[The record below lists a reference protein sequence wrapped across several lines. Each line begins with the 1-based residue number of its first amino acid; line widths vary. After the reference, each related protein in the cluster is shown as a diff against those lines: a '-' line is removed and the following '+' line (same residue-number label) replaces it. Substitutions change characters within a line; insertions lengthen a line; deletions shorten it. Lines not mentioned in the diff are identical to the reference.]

1 MNPEESGGFLQ
12 VSGLT
17 YEIHNY
23 LESPVIT
30 DSMEIFQGIDETKDR
45 RVQNVMIGGEAL
57 DPNKTYTVA
66 GSCYTLQEQGDGFS
80 MFQGAEVVEQEG
92 LPVDSEMLI
101 NYFTEEL
108 DGKVTAEQYGNPLGD
123 GRITILT
130 EAQAGTEDPENPSGD
145 PGDEPAGGSENGNTD
160 DKNSNGSDGS
170 VKPVQTGDDSRIW
183 PIAIVMA
190 AALIAAGG
198 SGIYMIRRRKNY

>member
-1 MNPEESGGFLQ
+1 
-12 VSGLT
+12 
-17 YEIHNY
+17 
-23 LESPVIT
+23 
-30 DSMEIFQGIDETKDR
+30 MEIFQGIDETKDR

-183 PIAIVMA
+183 PIAHRH
-190 AALIAAGG
+190 GG
-198 SGIYMIRRRKNY
+198 GIDRSRRIRHLYDQKKKELLVTGEGHFILMRCLS